1 MQSLGFP
8 TPWLTTPLAA
18 MLGFWLMFSA
28 LAVGVLY
35 LPPKAPSLVPQLKH
49 TETTHDPVRP
59 ALPVRTC
66 RDLTL
71 ESVSVSYLYT
81 NLLRPG
87 SSKLVFGPVSARFEP
102 GTLTAILGPSGSGK
116 TTLLQAVTGR
126 LRGGFRTR
134 FVRTGHIQVHGRQ
147 ARESDMRSTCAF
159 VPQSDHGLLHYLTV
173 RETLQYA
180 ARLRLPANLEEE
192 DVSAHAESVLSELGL
207 TPCADTIVGNSRIR
221 GISGG
226 EKRRL
231 SIAVQILA
239 NPAVLVLD
247 EPTSG
252 LDAFTAMTVMQTLR
266 SLASQGR
273 TVITVVHQPRWAF
286 METCDKIL
294 MLSHNGGQAFFGSA
308 DELTVQ
314 LEVDRETS
322 LPTANPADLAL
333 DRLAESH
340 KTCSNSAVP
349 TWTWTAGA
357 GNSKQE
363 GLPMSI
369 RVVSSRSRPTS
380 VPVATSHISSYPKN
394 RCTPGFSTVLWIL
407 MQRSLVK
414 CRRAPRLFL
423 SRIMQIVGAGMI
435 VVLFFTPLGHDSAA
449 AQTRVGIIAQSSSL
463 FFVGMLNAIAIYPS
477 DLDLFLQEFGDS
489 LYGAEAFLTSYT
501 LIELPLEMLGAS
513 LLSLLVVF
521 ATKLSERFEVYL
533 VIAYTSFAII
543 NCGESLGIMFLSF
556 IEHTALAL
564 SVMSV
569 VLSTCTALNG
579 AFSLDMLSWIGAL
592 NSLSPSKWQVQAAL
606 SSSLRGVKFS
616 CDDTELLDHGECP
629 VSSGDQLLELYNMDV
644 STAKAACILAAV
656 TIGYRLLAYIALK
669 IRCRISTRG

>member
-8 TPWLTTPLAA
+8 TPWLITPIAA
-18 MLGFWLMFSA
+18 MLGFWLTFSA
-28 LAVGVLY
+28 LAIGVLY
-35 LPPKAPSLVPQLKH
+35 IPPKAPSLVPQLKH
-49 TETTHDPVRP
+49 REITQDPVRP
-59 ALPVRTC
+59 ALPVDSCT
-66 RDLTL
+66 DLTL
-71 ESVSVSYLYT
+71 ESVSVSYRDT
-81 NLLRPG
+81 NLLRPK
-87 SSKLVFGPVSARFEP
+87 SNKLVFGPVSAGFEP

-126 LRGGFRTR
+126 LPGGFRTR
-134 FVRTGHIQVHGRQ
+134 LVRTGRIQVHGRQ

-180 ARLRLPANLEEE
+180 ARLRLPANLKQENL
-192 DVSAHAESVLSELGL
+192 STCAESVLSELGL

-252 LDAFTAMTVMQTLR
+252 LDAFTAMTVMQVLR
-266 SLASQGR
+266 NLASQGR

-294 MLSHNGGQAFFGSA
+294 MLSRNGRQAFFGSA

-340 KTCSNSAVP
+340 ETCSNSAVP
-349 TWTWTAGA
+349 TWTWK
-357 GNSKQE
+357 SKQI
-363 GLPMSI
+363 GPPVSI

-380 VPVATSHISSYPKN
+380 VPDATSQLSSYPKN
-394 RCTPGFSTVLWIL
+394 RCLPGFSTVLWIL

-423 SRIMQIVGAGMI
+423 SRIMQIVGAGII

-477 DLDLFLQEFGDS
+477 DLEFFLQEFGDS

-556 IEHTALAL
+556 IEHTALAI
-564 SVMSV
+564 SIMSV

-579 AFSLDMLSWIGAL
+579 AFSLNMLNWIGAL

-606 SSSLRGVKFS
+606 SFSLRGVKFS
-616 CDDTELLDHGECP
+616 CDETELLDHGECP

-644 STAKAACILAAV
+644 STTKAVCILAAV

-669 IRCRISTRG
+669 IRCKISTRG

>member
-1 MQSLGFP
+1 
-8 TPWLTTPLAA
+8 
-18 MLGFWLMFSA
+18 
-28 LAVGVLY
+28 
-35 LPPKAPSLVPQLKH
+35 
-49 TETTHDPVRP
+49 
-59 ALPVRTC
+59 
-66 RDLTL
+66 
-71 ESVSVSYLYT
+71 
-81 NLLRPG
+81 
-87 SSKLVFGPVSARFEP
+87 
-102 GTLTAILGPSGSGK
+102 
-116 TTLLQAVTGR
+116 
-126 LRGGFRTR
+126 
-134 FVRTGHIQVHGRQ
+134 
-147 ARESDMRSTCAF
+147 
-159 VPQSDHGLLHYLTV
+159 
-173 RETLQYA
+173 
-180 ARLRLPANLEEE
+180 
-192 DVSAHAESVLSELGL
+192 
-207 TPCADTIVGNSRIR
+207 
-221 GISGG
+221 
-226 EKRRL
+226 
-231 SIAVQILA
+231 
-239 NPAVLVLD
+239 
-247 EPTSG
+247 
-252 LDAFTAMTVMQTLR
+252 MTVMQTLR
-266 SLASQGR
+266 NLANQGR

-294 MLSHNGGQAFFGSA
+294 MLSRNGGQAFFGSA

-340 KTCSNSAVP
+340 KTCSNSAVS
-349 TWTWTAGA
+349 TWTWK
-357 GNSKQE
+357 SKQI
-363 GLPMSI
+363 GLPVSI

-380 VPVATSHISSYPKN
+380 VPGATSQLSSYPKN
-394 RCTPGFSTVLWIL
+394 RCLPGFSTVLWIL

-435 VVLFFTPLGHDSAA
+435 VVLFFTPLGYDSAA

-477 DLDLFLQEFGDS
+477 DLQLFLQEFGDS
-489 LYGAEAFLTSYT
+489 LYGAEAFLASYT

-556 IEHTALAL
+556 IEHTALAI
-564 SVMSV
+564 SIMSV

-579 AFSLDMLSWIGAL
+579 AFSLNMLNWISAL

-606 SSSLRGVKFS
+606 SSSLRGVRFS
-616 CDDTELLDHGECP
+616 CDETELLDHGQCP
-629 VSSGDQLLELYNMDV
+629 VSSGDQLLGLYNMDV
-644 STAKAACILAAV
+644 STTKAVCILAAV

-669 IRCRISTRG
+669 IRCKISTRG